1 MAAAFSHVIFDLDG
15 TILNTLEDLAAAG
28 NHTCEMHGWPPFAVD
43 EYRYKVGNGMLKL
56 VERFMP
62 AEYAG
67 DSRMFE
73 QTLAEFRAY
82 YGEHKED
89 HTAPY
94 AGTIEM
100 LDRLR
105 AAGVQLAVLTNKD
118 HVSAAPLIEKYF
130 GSERFA
136 LVQGRV
142 DALPPKPEA
151 PVTLH
156 VMKELGADP
165 ATTLYVGD
173 SNSYNIP
180 GGSLFRAALLRM
192 PRRLSAAGGPG
203 PCPRRRYGYSP
214 GSGRE
219 VGRGAAG

>member
-1 MAAAFSHVIFDLDG
+1 
-15 TILNTLEDLAAAG
+15 
-28 NHTCEMHGWPPFAVD
+28 
-43 EYRYKVGNGMLKL
+43 
-56 VERFMP
+56 
-62 AEYAG
+62 
-67 DSRMFE
+67 MFE

-136 LVQGRV
+136 LVQGRI
-142 DALPPKPEA
+142 DAFPPSPRR

-156 VMKELGADP
+156 VMEELGADP

-173 SNSYNIP
+173 SNVDILTGHNAGLKSAGVSWVSAAAQSWKPPAPDYVVDTQAE
-180 GGSLFRAALLRM
+180 LAALVL
-192 PRRLSAAGGPG
+192 G
-203 PCPRRRYGYSP
+203 
-214 GSGRE
+214 E
-219 VGRGAAG
+219 

>member
-1 MAAAFSHVIFDLDG
+1 
-15 TILNTLEDLAAAG
+15 
-28 NHTCEMHGWPPFAVD
+28 
-43 EYRYKVGNGMLKL
+43 MLKL

-67 DSRMFE
+67 DGRMFE

-156 VMKELGADP
+156 VMEELGAD
-165 ATTLYVGD
+165 
-173 SNSYNIP
+173 
-180 GGSLFRAALLRM
+180 RR
-192 PRRLSAAGGPG
+192 PRST
-203 PCPRRRYGYSP
+203 
-214 GSGRE
+214 
-219 VGRGAAG
+219 